1 MARKPTPGARE
12 RILDVAADLFY
23 EHGVHEVG
31 LQQVIDGCGCGKN
44 LLYREFSSKDDLI
57 VAWLERCSADAD
69 SAFGAA
75 TEPLSGDPR
84 AQLLA
89 IVRTIA
95 GDTTDPGFQGC
106 AIRNTHAE
114 FHDRAH
120 PVHQVAVDYFRALR
134 SRLRRLAKQAGA
146 TDPGALAD
154 RLLLVIDGLVT
165 NSAILGPK
173 GPAASAVALAA
184 DIIDA
189 AIPAPT

>member
-12 RILDVAADLFY
+12 RILDVASELFY
-23 EHGVHEVG
+23 DHGVHEVG
-31 LQQVIDGCGCGKN
+31 LQQVIDQCGCGKN
-44 LLYREFSSKDDLI
+44 LLYREFPSKDDLV
-57 VAWLERCSADAD
+57 VAWLDRCRTD
-69 SAFGAA
+69 SEVAFDAA
-75 TEPLSGDPR
+75 TESLDDPR

-89 IVRTIA
+89 VVRTIA

-114 FHDRAH
+114 FHDPDH
-120 PVHQVAVDYFRALR
+120 PVHQVSADYFRSLQ

-146 TDPGALAD
+146 ADPDGLAD

-173 GPAASAVALAA
+173 GPATSAVALAK
-184 DIIDA
+184 DIIDSA
-189 AIPAPT
+189 TQSP